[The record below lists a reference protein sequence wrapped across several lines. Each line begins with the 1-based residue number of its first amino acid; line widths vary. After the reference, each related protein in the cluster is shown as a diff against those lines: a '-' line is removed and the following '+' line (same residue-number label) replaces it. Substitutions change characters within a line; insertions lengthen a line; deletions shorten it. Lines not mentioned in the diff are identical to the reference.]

1 MFSGGCRVSFLDL
14 GRGSLGE
21 KKSVMWATSVFYRG
35 IKIVNQLSEPRR
47 KFPPNSRAGCCQSL
61 SDLGFVMICSSI
73 KPCRGW
79 VRKGSNPS
87 LFLRSSGSFPAPRT
101 GTALQEKPC
110 RSFKSAIAAF
120 EPSPHVQG
128 GEQRCSAC
136 SCKAAGRR
144 ELKTNQSSQ
153 QKSGCRLQQ

>member
-1 MFSGGCRVSFLDL
+1 MDPLDL

-21 KKSVMWATSVFYRG
+21 KKKSVMWATSVFYRG

-47 KFPPNSRAGCCQSL
+47 KFPPNSRAGVVKASQ
-61 SDLGFVMICSSI
+61 DLGFVMICSST
-73 KPCRGW
+73 KSCRGW
-79 VRKGSNPS
+79 VRKGPNPS
-87 LFLRSSGSFPAPRT
+87 LFLHSSGSFPASGA

-110 RSFKSAIAAF
+110 RSFKCAIAAC

-128 GEQRCSAC
+128 GKQCCSAC
-136 SCKAAGRR
+136 SCKAAERR

-153 QKSGCRLQQ
+153 QKSRCRLQL

>member
-87 LFLRSSGSFPAPRT
+87 LFLRSSGSFPAPEQ
-101 GTALQEKPC
+101 AQPC
-110 RSFKSAIAAF
+110 RRSHADHLKVQLLPLNHHPTCREGSSVALLAAARLL
-120 EPSPHVQG
+120 E
-128 GEQRCSAC
+128 GEH
-136 SCKAAGRR
+136 
-144 ELKTNQSSQ
+144 
-153 QKSGCRLQQ
+153 